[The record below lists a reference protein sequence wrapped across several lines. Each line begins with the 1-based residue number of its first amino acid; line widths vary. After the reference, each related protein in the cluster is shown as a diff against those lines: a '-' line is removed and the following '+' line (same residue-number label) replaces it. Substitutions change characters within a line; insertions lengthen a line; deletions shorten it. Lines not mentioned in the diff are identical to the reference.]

1 MPGPPATSRAIPG
14 VLEWPPPAASRLTAG
29 SRPYPD
35 TTHELCLYV
44 FVYVFVALRLDY
56 IYAFRHRFRIRSR
69 GDRHDQNAL
78 RRRPG
83 PVVLATPTTIPATA
97 RRKPACT
104 SSRPTKART
113 ICLRQPAGSTADV
126 RGRRCK
132 QARNTAC
139 GPGAKLPGGQYR
151 KREQLADAHR
161 VLRRIADGDVNARE
175 LPESVELLARDAAAP
190 TALATVVHIPF
201 GAVRAGAHPRT
212 AA

>member
-1 MPGPPATSRAIPG
+1 MAA
-14 VLEWPPPAASRLTAG
+14 PAASRLTAG

-56 IYAFRHRFRIRSR
+56 IYAFVIDSVS
-69 GDRHDQNAL
+69 DPEETAMT
-78 RRRPG
+78 RRPCAADPDLWFG
-83 PVVLATPTTIPATA
+83 YADDDSSDGAAKA
-97 RRKPACT
+97 RVYEQSA
-104 SSRPTKART
+104 TKART
-113 ICLRQPAGSTADV
+113 ICLRHCPLAAQRMCAAQAVQAGEEYGVWAGV
-126 RGRRCK
+126 
-132 QARNTAC
+132 
-139 GPGAKLPGGQYR
+139 KLPGGQYR